1 MAQFIDEKN
10 QTLLWNAYQ
19 RISETSRFSMD
30 NQRSIFQSI
39 LSQQYYTLNPQ
50 HKFTKMELQA
60 FNKET
65 VRLLLQELRKSM
77 IVGSNQSQQQ
87 QPQQQPQPHPQPQQE
102 TQAYSTVEQS
112 QPMYYETPEERMQRI
127 YEEKQKQYTIEKPK
141 LPKPSELFQEP
152 ASEDDGVLQNV
163 DQLIQEYQQQRQQE
177 VPEYSPIIQE
187 STSSTVD
194 ISYNNNLLIDIR
206 NTLMNLEERL
216 SKVETMLKNI
226 EF

>member
-1 MAQFIDEKN
+1 M
-10 QTLLWNAYQ
+10 
-19 RISETSRFSMD
+19 
-30 NQRSIFQSI
+30 
-39 LSQQYYTLNPQ
+39 
-50 HKFTKMELQA
+50 H
-60 FNKET
+60 
-65 VRLLLQELRKSM
+65 
-77 IVGSNQSQQQ
+77 
-87 QPQQQPQPHPQPQQE
+87 
-102 TQAYSTVEQS
+102 
-112 QPMYYETPEERMQRI
+112 YETPEERMQRI

-152 ASEDDGVLQNV
+152 TSEDDGVLQNM

>member
-30 NQRSIFQSI
+30 NQRFIFQSI

-77 IVGSNQSQQQ
+77 IVGSNPSQQQ
-87 QPQQQPQPHPQPQQE
+87 QPQQE

>member
-77 IVGSNQSQQQ
+77 IVGSNPSQQQ
-87 QPQQQPQPHPQPQQE
+87 QPQQE

-112 QPMYYETPEERMQRI
+112 QPMHYETPEERMQRI

>member
-50 HKFTKMELQA
+50 HKFTKMDLQA

-77 IVGSNQSQQQ
+77 IVGSNPSQQQ
-87 QPQQQPQPHPQPQQE
+87 QQQPQPQQE

-152 ASEDDGVLQNV
+152 TSEDDGVLQNV

>member
-30 NQRSIFQSI
+30 NQRFIFQSI

-77 IVGSNQSQQQ
+77 IVGSNPSQQQ
-87 QPQQQPQPHPQPQQE
+87 QPQSQQE

-127 YEEKQKQYTIEKPK
+127 YEEKQKQYKVEKPK

>member
-77 IVGSNQSQQQ
+77 IVGSNPSQQQ
-87 QPQQQPQPHPQPQQE
+87 QPQQE

>member
-30 NQRSIFQSI
+30 NQRFIFQSI

-77 IVGSNQSQQQ
+77 IVGSNPSQQQ
-87 QPQQQPQPHPQPQQE
+87 QQQPQPQQE

-112 QPMYYETPEERMQRI
+112 QPMHYETPEERMQRI
-127 YEEKQKQYTIEKPK
+127 YEEKQKQYKIEKPK

-187 STSSTVD
+187 SSSSTVD

>member
-30 NQRSIFQSI
+30 YQRSIFQSI

-77 IVGSNQSQQQ
+77 IVGSNPSQQQ
-87 QPQQQPQPHPQPQQE
+87 QQQPQPQQE

-112 QPMYYETPEERMQRI
+112 QPMHYETPEERMQRI

-152 ASEDDGVLQNV
+152 TSEDDGVLQNV

-187 STSSTVD
+187 SSSSTVD

>member
-77 IVGSNQSQQQ
+77 IVGSNPSQQQ
-87 QPQQQPQPHPQPQQE
+87 QQQQPQPQQE

-112 QPMYYETPEERMQRI
+112 QLMHYETPEERMQRI

-187 STSSTVD
+187 SISSTVD

>member
-77 IVGSNQSQQQ
+77 IVGSNPSQQQ
-87 QPQQQPQPHPQPQQE
+87 PQPQQE

-112 QPMYYETPEERMQRI
+112 QPMHYETPEERMQRI

>member
-77 IVGSNQSQQQ
+77 IVGSNPSQQQ
-87 QPQQQPQPHPQPQQE
+87 QQQPQPQQE

-112 QPMYYETPEERMQRI
+112 QPMHYETPEERMQRI

>member
-30 NQRSIFQSI
+30 YQRSIFQSI

-77 IVGSNQSQQQ
+77 IVGSNQSQQ
-87 QPQQQPQPHPQPQQE
+87 PQQPQPQQE

-187 STSSTVD
+187 SSSSTVD

>member
-50 HKFTKMELQA
+50 HKFTKMDLQA

-77 IVGSNQSQQQ
+77 IVGSNPSQQQ
-87 QPQQQPQPHPQPQQE
+87 QQQPQPQQE
-102 TQAYSTVEQS
+102 TQSYSTVEQS

-152 ASEDDGVLQNV
+152 TSEDDGVLQNV